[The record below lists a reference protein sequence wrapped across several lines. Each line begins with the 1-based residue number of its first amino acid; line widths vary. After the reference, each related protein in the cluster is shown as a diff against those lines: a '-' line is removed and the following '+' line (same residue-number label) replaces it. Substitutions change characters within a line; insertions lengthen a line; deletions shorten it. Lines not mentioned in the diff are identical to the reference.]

1 MTVIRSEIECYMM
14 EQGMNITTL
23 SRLSGLNVGTV
34 SSVLKGHKLIAVD
47 QLDRITSVMGLP
59 QGHYYSRYIQESMVD
74 TPPNWRRIRPLL
86 YRCVELNLLD
96 CIRQIVNL
104 LLDNLMYSTLLFET
118 AEDLYQMQQEEA
130 ASILYEGVAQSELRQ
145 HSERLAVCQY
155 RLFTL
160 KLSED
165 QARNLEA
172 AIQFEPY
179 VERLD
184 EIEQL
189 DALRDLANIYRSLRR
204 WDKVEVVARTMGEKA
219 SIIYNLPRNPE
230 LKRREHPKR
239 AIRPL
244 FFYIAYANLL
254 LSNAY
259 DEKEDYGNAMYFI
272 GLYGD
277 MSWVKETDEETL
289 HWRSLFLEWAEA
301 NSYVCRLAM
310 GDESVVPS
318 YIKYIQTKD
327 QELLPGLINIVQ
339 NANKN
344 GFDISV
350 YLDDLDGTLQQMI
363 SPSPNHDMGVYTQQ
377 MSNSRFS
384 HLFYELA
391 VYYITRG
398 DRSRGRQYIEVW
410 KKYTMLNNEQ
420 SLLRYHTLLDMLTSG
435 IDNDTPG
442 AH

>member
-1 MTVIRSEIECYMM
+1 
-14 EQGMNITTL
+14 MNITTL

-34 SSVLKGHKLIAVD
+34 SSVLNGHKLIAVD

-104 LLDNLMYSTLLFET
+104 LLDNLMYSALLFET
-118 AEDLYQMQQEEA
+118 AEDMYQMQQGEA

-165 QARNLEA
+165 QVRNLEA
-172 AIQFEPY
+172 AIQFESY

-189 DALRDLANIYRSLRR
+189 DALRDLANIYRSLCR
-204 WDKVEVVARTMGEKA
+204 WDKVQDLVLMLRTKAR
-219 SIIYNLPRNPE
+219 ILYDLPHNPE
-230 LKRREHPKR
+230 LKRREQPKR
-239 AIRPL
+239 ASRPV
-244 FFYIAYANLL
+244 FYYIAFSDLL
-254 LSNAY
+254 LSNVY
-259 DEKEDYGNAMYFI
+259 DEKEDYEKAMYYI
-272 GLYGD
+272 NRYKD
-277 MSWVKETDEETL
+277 VSWVKETDVETSY
-289 HWRSLFLEWAEA
+289 WKSQFTEWAEA

-310 GDESVVPS
+310 GDDSVIPS
-318 YIKYIQTKD
+318 YIRYIQSKE

-350 YLDDLDGTLQQMI
+350 YLDDLDGPLQQMI

-391 VYYITRG
+391 VYYIIRG

-435 IDNDTPG
+435 MDNEIAD

>member
-34 SSVLKGHKLIAVD
+34 SSVLNGHKLIAVD

-104 LLDNLMYSTLLFET
+104 LLDNLMYSALLFET
-118 AEDLYQMQQEEA
+118 AEDMYQMQQGEA

-204 WDKVEVVARTMGEKA
+204 WDKVQDLVLMLRTKA
-219 SIIYNLPRNPE
+219 SILYDLSHNPE
-230 LKRREHPKR
+230 LKRREQPKR
-239 AIRPL
+239 ASRPI
-244 FFYIAYANLL
+244 FYYIAFSNLL
-254 LSNAY
+254 MCNVVL
-259 DEKEDYGNAMYFI
+259 EKEDFEGALRYI
-272 GLYGD
+272 RLYED
-277 MSWVKETDEETL
+277 LSWVRETDKETL
-289 HWRSLFLEWAEA
+289 YWKNQFKEWAEV
-301 NSYVCRLAM
+301 NIHVCKLLS
-310 GDESVVPS
+310 GDVSVIPS
-318 YIKYIQTKD
+318 YLNYLQSKK
-327 QELLPGLINIVQ
+327 QELLSGINNILEA
-339 NANKN
+339 ANKY
-344 GFDISV
+344 GFDLEMYIDKINLAISH
-350 YLDDLDGTLQQMI
+350 LTSQSQDNDL
-363 SPSPNHDMGVYTQQ
+363 GVYTKQYFNDR
-377 MSNSRFS
+377 MSL
-384 HLFYELA
+384 LFYELA
-391 VYYITRG
+391 MYYI
-398 DRSRGRQYIEVW
+398 GRRDFLKAKEYIEVW
-410 KKYTMLNNEQ
+410 KKYTTLNNEQ

-435 IDNDTPG
+435 IDNDTPD